1 MDKKNTY
8 IFLDE
13 HHINYKAYEH
23 PALFSAKEL
32 DSVNIPNKD
41 HIVKNLF
48 LRDDKK
54 RNYYLVVVPINKK
67 VNLKSLSDKIQ
78 SRRLSFASED
88 KLWELLKLKSGSV
101 TPLGILNDVDKTVT
115 VIFDSSM
122 QNRQIGIHPMENT
135 ATVFIAFEDVLKL
148 IENHGNRVI
157 VCNLDE

>member
-1 MDKKNTY
+1 MDKKSTY
-8 IFLDE
+8 AFLDE

-23 PALFSAKEL
+23 PALFSAEEL

-54 RNYYLVVVPINKK
+54 RNYYLVVVPINKR

-115 VIFDSSM
+115 VIFDGSM

-148 IENHGNRVI
+148 VESHGNRAI